1 MDEKGQGRRYFT
13 NNKKLSDL
21 THLKFI
27 CILSFEVLRFLFWE
41 RSQIDRELREK
52 ELDLKKKE
60 MEEQSRRAQDSQQ
73 QMVQIGRAHV

>member
-27 CILSFEVLRFLFWE
+27 CILSSEVLRFLFWE
-41 RSQIDRELREK
+41 RREK
-52 ELDLKKKE
+52 GEFKVTEWAYTFGLGNFIDLSSSTCQNTNKWT
-60 MEEQSRRAQDSQQ
+60 
-73 QMVQIGRAHV
+73 HF